1 MVCRTAEERAEI
13 RERVKA
19 YITERNA
26 REGVTGSGSGDTETP
41 ATLAAANPDGEDTVA
56 PSENLAQDGVDN

>member
-1 MVCRTAEERAEI
+1 
-13 RERVKA
+13 
-19 YITERNA
+19 
-26 REGVTGSGSGDTETP
+26 VTGSGSGDTETP